1 MGWKWGN
8 STNNMKYQ
16 LITSDSLKLLSLSLL
31 GLIED
36 ISSPSSLDFN
46 LCACSDTEEFFNF
59 DLFNLDWPSSSKI
72 FTWDSDLSFVTSSSR
87 MYFSAPAR
95 YTPPLWSSPIII
107 FLPSSALSSLFSIIT
122 LSMASEAGSFNKHSR
137 LSVCWAFSKILK
149 LSWQPKIVC
158 TYFLCPIVLV
168 SPLSCLIF
176 IF

>member
-1 MGWKWGN
+1 MEWKWGN

-87 MYFSAPAR
+87 IYFC
-95 YTPPLWSSPIII
+95 SSSLYSSSMIFTYYY

-158 TYFLCPIVLV
+158 TDLLCPIWV
-168 SPLSCLIF
+168 SPSSCLIL